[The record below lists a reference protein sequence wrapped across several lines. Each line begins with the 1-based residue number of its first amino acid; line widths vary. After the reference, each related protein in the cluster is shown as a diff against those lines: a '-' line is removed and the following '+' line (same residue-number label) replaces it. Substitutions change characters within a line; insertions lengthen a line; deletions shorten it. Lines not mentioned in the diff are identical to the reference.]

1 MFIILPVRGC
11 GREGGFGRTHLFLT
25 GLQILSGFTTNK
37 GQEDVGI
44 KNEYCVGRDEN
55 VSYGLF
61 LYAVK
66 PAKAGTHDKFLSGC
80 AMT

>member
-1 MFIILPVRGC
+1 MFIILPVREC
-11 GREGGFGRTHLFLT
+11 GREGEFGFTHLFLT

-44 KNEYCVGRDEN
+44 KNVYCVGRDEN

-61 LYAVK
+61 
-66 PAKAGTHDKFLSGC
+66 
-80 AMT
+80 

>member
-1 MFIILPVRGC
+1 VRGC

-44 KNEYCVGRDEN
+44 KNVYCVGRDEN

-61 LYAVK
+61 
-66 PAKAGTHDKFLSGC
+66 
-80 AMT
+80 